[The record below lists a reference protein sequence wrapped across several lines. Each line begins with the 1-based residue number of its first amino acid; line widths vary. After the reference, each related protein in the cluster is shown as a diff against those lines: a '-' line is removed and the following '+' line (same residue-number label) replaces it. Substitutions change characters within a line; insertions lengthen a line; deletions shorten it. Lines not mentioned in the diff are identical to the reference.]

1 MVSIIALCLP
11 IIMAKMLNLLADNP
25 VLRMGF
31 ESLILF
37 EKIYNQSIRLSIIHV
52 LFGTFSVDR
61 YCHCRFSSDKLLL
74 ELGKDTPQ
82 IRL

>member
-11 IIMAKMLNLLADNP
+11 KVMVNFLPDIP
-25 VLRMGF
+25 VLKMGF

-37 EKIYNQSIRLSIIHV
+37 EIFYDQSIRLSIIHV

-74 ELGKDTPQ
+74 ELGKDALQ